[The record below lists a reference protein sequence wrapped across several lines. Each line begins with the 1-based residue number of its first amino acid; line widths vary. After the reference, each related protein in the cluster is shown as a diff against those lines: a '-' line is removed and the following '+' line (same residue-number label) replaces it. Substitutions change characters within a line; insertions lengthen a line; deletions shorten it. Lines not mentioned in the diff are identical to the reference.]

1 MFSESI
7 YIELLQSSSRGN
19 IFILQLTATLSESP
33 TYTEQEKKKS
43 HCTKNNLPQA
53 EALFDHYQCG
63 AMKAEHTRNRSEES
77 KPQEIKPTSLVK
89 GCPSC

>member
-1 MFSESI
+1 MFSESV

-19 IFILQLTATLSESP
+19 IFILQLTPTLSESP

-53 EALFDHYQCG
+53 EALFDHYQYG
-63 AMKAEHTRNRSEES
+63 AMKAEHKEQ
-77 KPQEIKPTSLVK
+77 K
-89 GCPSC
+89 